1 MGTEISPGDLELH
14 RAMAEWNE
22 SPIYMLLVRD
32 SIWMGHTI
40 SINLDCD
47 IHIHIQTL
55 HLQNPAGSAETS
67 KELPLQLYESE
78 LHVVNEVPT
87 MLFVAVPFQLEA
99 AEVRHVPWV
108 LCCAPLS
115 RSPVSKRN
123 QQKHKIKQQAERIS
137 VEHVVKA
144 TPAEYGAG
152 GLATSV
158 DLHVDAV
165 KASLAA
171 LVSRLRTV
179 LRCVR
184 LHRPAR
190 GGYMVLFKTA
200 SHPHP
205 HNPRK
210 NRALEAM
217 QAGAVEPDHKLLRQI
232 GTLCH
237 LLPAAGRGNGHADD
251 GGIND
256 EFARAFLGEYSD
268 GLLVTYL
275 AAVSK
280 LTSLAQEATGK
291 FAFAFADAGAG
302 GGGGGGGGGWH
313 PHSHH
318 PHASSGPTSHRAQ
331 GGAAGGGRSRR

>member
-1 MGTEISPGDLELH
+1 MT
-14 RAMAEWNE
+14 
-22 SPIYMLLVRD
+22 
-32 SIWMGHTI
+32 HTHTHT
-40 SINLDCD
+40 NPNPA
-47 IHIHIQTL
+47 HAP
-55 HLQNPAGSAETS
+55 QNPAGSAETS

-99 AEVRHVPWV
+99 AEVRPSCAVGAV
-108 LCCAPLS
+108 LCAP
-115 RSPVSKRN
+115 RSIPYIPTIPTKTPN
-123 QQKHKIKQQAERIS
+123 GTQAERIS

-179 LRCVR
+179 LRYVR
-184 LHRPAR
+184 LHRCAR
-190 GGYMVLFKTA
+190 GGYLVLHKNA

-205 HNPRK
+205 HNTTNQ

-251 GGIND
+251 GGNND

-302 GGGGGGGGGWH
+302 VGGGGGGGGWH